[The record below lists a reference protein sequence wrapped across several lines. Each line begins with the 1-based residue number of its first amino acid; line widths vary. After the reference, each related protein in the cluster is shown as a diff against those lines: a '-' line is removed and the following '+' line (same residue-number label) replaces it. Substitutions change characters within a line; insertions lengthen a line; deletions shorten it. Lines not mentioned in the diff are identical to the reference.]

1 MSDLGFELRVKLLV
15 LGVRFWVRYRTSLK
29 SCAKL
34 VIISLRGI
42 GLFQFYLSH
51 QTNSYMLKAQG
62 ITKTF
67 GNLQVLKGIDLDI
80 EQGQIVSIVGASG
93 AGKSTLLQ
101 ILGTLDRPDVGKV
114 WIDNEEITALS
125 DKNLSFFRNQKIGFI
140 FQFHNLLAEFT
151 ALENV
156 CMPAWIGAETNKKGA
171 VGEKYDEKRI
181 NEKATLLLEKL
192 GLGHRLNHL
201 PSELSGGE
209 QQRTAVARAL
219 INDPLLIFADEPSGN
234 LDSQNARDLHK
245 LFFQLR
251 DEFGHTFVMVTHNE
265 ELANMADRK
274 LEMHDGVITN
284 LPDSVTT

>member
-1 MSDLGFELRVKLLV
+1 
-15 LGVRFWVRYRTSLK
+15 
-29 SCAKL
+29 
-34 VIISLRGI
+34 
-42 GLFQFYLSH
+42 
-51 QTNSYMLKAQG
+51 MLKAQE

-80 EQGQIVSIVGASG
+80 KQGEIVSIVGASG

-101 ILGTLDRPDVGKV
+101 ILGTLDRPDTGKV
-114 WIDNEEITALS
+114 WIENEEITALS

-156 CMPAWIGAETNKKGA
+156 CMPAWIGSEMSKNSGLAKKNN
-171 VGEKYDEKRI
+171 EKYI
-181 NEKATLLLEKL
+181 SEKAIILLEKL

-251 DEFGHTFVMVTHNE
+251 DELGHTFVMVTHND

-274 LEMHDGVITN
+274 LEMHDGMITKGH
-284 LPDSVTT
+284 